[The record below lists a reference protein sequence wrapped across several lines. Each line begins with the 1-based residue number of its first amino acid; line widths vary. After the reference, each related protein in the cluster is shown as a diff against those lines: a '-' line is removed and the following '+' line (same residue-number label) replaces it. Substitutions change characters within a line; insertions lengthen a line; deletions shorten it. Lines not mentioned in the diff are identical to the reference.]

1 MLVQATKRSSQHGD
15 RESGSE
21 GPGTR
26 GKRNLVVQS
35 MRLHNAN
42 AQKST
47 QYDREKQL
55 LYNINNNMSQLGR
68 IHCFLIATKGAGN
81 VIYERFYDRLSE
93 YEKADVRAAFQ
104 LASSNVRLGEGE
116 QEDFIGVYK

>member
-1 MLVQATKRSSQHGD
+1 MDLEQGEYAT
-15 RESGSE
+15 
-21 GPGTR
+21 
-26 GKRNLVVQS
+26 LVVQS
-35 MRLHNAN
+35 MRLHNA
-42 AQKST
+42 QCTKEVT
-47 QYDREKQL
+47 QYDRERRL
-55 LYNINNNMSQLGR
+55 LYILKITNMSQLGR